1 MRRNKGETLIESLI
15 SMFFVTVIIVLVANL
30 FLQTFK
36 TDIKVD
42 NLNEKNVN
50 IENMAEIL
58 KAKKYNEI
66 VNFIGKYEISKVDD
80 FYNRF
85 AIEKK
90 YQFLKKLEQK
100 LDKKGKFQ
108 EDKINLEIKKADG
121 YFMNEFGQ
129 KEYIFEI
136 NIDKIKDYY
145 FPNIDESS

>member
-1 MRRNKGETLIESLI
+1 MRRNRGETLIESLI
-15 SMFFVTVIIVLVANL
+15 SMFFITVIIVPVANL

-66 VNFIGKYEISKVDD
+66 VNFIGKYDISKVDD

>member
-1 MRRNKGETLIESLI
+1 MVCIHTFSTFLKIKI
-15 SMFFVTVIIVLVANL
+15 KKQL
-30 FLQTFK
+30 FQ
-36 TDIKVD
+36 
-42 NLNEKNVN
+42 
-50 IENMAEIL
+50 
-58 KAKKYNEI
+58 
-66 VNFIGKYEISKVDD
+66 
-80 FYNRF
+80 
-85 AIEKK
+85 KK

>member
-1 MRRNKGETLIESLI
+1 MYC
-15 SMFFVTVIIVLVANL
+15 
-30 FLQTFK
+30 Q
-36 TDIKVD
+36 
-42 NLNEKNVN
+42 
-50 IENMAEIL
+50 
-58 KAKKYNEI
+58 
-66 VNFIGKYEISKVDD
+66 
-80 FYNRF
+80 
-85 AIEKK
+85 